1 MTGAFFVNAT
11 VIARVRKR
19 NGDHVRLITRAGND
33 RTNATRFGAVEFW
46 ISMLI
51 LASRE
56 TSSDSRAQRE
66 CLWS

>member
-46 ISMLI
+46 ITMLMRP
-51 LASRE
+51 S
-56 TSSDSRAQRE
+56 
-66 CLWS
+66 